1 MSIRD
6 YQSIMLPL
14 LEFCRDGKEHS
25 LRDAIEALAHKFGLT
40 EQERKALLP
49 SGQQPIFDNRVGWAR
64 TYLKKAGLIDA
75 PRRSYFQIT
84 ARGIQVLESNP
95 PRIDIAFLERFPEF
109 KEFRA
114 TRRKAESSSI
124 ERADVEETTPEESLG
139 LAYQRLSQTVA
150 VELIETVMKCS
161 PAFFERL
168 VIDLLV
174 GMGYGGTRHDAGRA
188 IGRSGDDGID
198 GIINEDRLGLDTI
211 YVQAKR
217 WQAAVGRPEVQK
229 FAGALQGHRARKGIF
244 ITTSSFTKEAYEYAS
259 RIDSKIVLV
268 DGDTLAQLMI
278 EHNVGVSSAAS
289 YEVKRIDHDYFTE
302 E

>member
-1 MSIRD
+1 
-6 YQSIMLPL
+6 
-14 LEFCRDGKEHS
+14 
-25 LRDAIEALAHKFGLT
+25 
-40 EQERKALLP
+40 
-49 SGQQPIFDNRVGWAR
+49 
-64 TYLKKAGLIDA
+64 
-75 PRRSYFQIT
+75 
-84 ARGIQVLESNP
+84 
-95 PRIDIAFLERFPEF
+95 
-109 KEFRA
+109 FRA

-188 IGRSGDDGID
+188 IGRI
-198 GIINEDRLGLDTI
+198 
-211 YVQAKR
+211 
-217 WQAAVGRPEVQK
+217 
-229 FAGALQGHRARKGIF
+229 
-244 ITTSSFTKEAYEYAS
+244 
-259 RIDSKIVLV
+259 V